1 MTRRLRSRA
10 RSRTPQS
17 PGLQARP
24 GFAMFM
30 ALGALVIIAVLVAG
44 SSFITLQESQLGQNQ
59 LVQSRAFAAAE
70 YGLNKI
76 QADWDKTPNLTMA
89 NGANFD
95 TTYTLTGQ
103 GTCKVR
109 YTRLN
114 NETFWLVSEGRAYV
128 GQSQLASRTAVKR
141 VSAILRLRI
150 PTIKAEAAVTTN
162 GDIKVQGSPLLDG
175 TNNDPPGWTTG
186 CASPKAANKPGIVLP
201 PGETPDIGGGASVI
215 GTPQFAQS
223 DVASNPD
230 TYVRFG
236 DETWNTLRA
245 GANILLT
252 STNPTNAA
260 PSYIANTTDCNKGDQ
275 NNWGEPWR
283 SGNGYK
289 ANCVNYFPIIFST
302 CNPPPP
308 PTGTNLDCTVHFQG
322 GRGQGILLVDG
333 NIMMNGNF
341 EWYGLIVASG
351 VIKKAN
357 GTASVYGALMAA
369 NADIGPTDP
378 DQNESEALGNLT
390 IKYSACGI
398 ERAAR
403 GSAQVVQAKS
413 RSFVELY

>member
-1 MTRRLRSRA
+1 MTRRLRNRP
-10 RSRTPQS
+10 RSVPRRLQS
-17 PGLQARP
+17 RP

-76 QADWDKTPNLTMA
+76 QADWDKTPNLQMA

-114 NETFWLVSEGRAYV
+114 NETFWLVSEGRAFI
-128 GQSQLASRTAVKR
+128 GATQLASRTAVKR

-175 TNNDPPGWTTG
+175 NNNDPPNWTGT
-186 CASPKAANKPGIVLP
+186 CPSPKAPNKPGIVLP
-201 PGETPDIGGGASVI
+201 PGEIPDIQKASLVT
-215 GTPQFAQS
+215 GTPQYVQS
-223 DVASNPD
+223 AVAANPE

-245 GANILLT
+245 SANHVNTTGGTINGGT
-252 STNPTNAA
+252 
-260 PSYIANTTDCNKGDQ
+260 PSYITGTTDCNKNDP

-283 SGNGYK
+283 SGASYK
-289 ANCVNYFPIIFST
+289 ANCVNYFPILFFT
-302 CNPPPP
+302 CTPPPP
-308 PTGTNLDCTVHFQG
+308 PTGTNTSCTVHFSG

-333 NIMMNGNF
+333 NIQMNGNF
-341 EWYGLIVASG
+341 EWYGLIVVTG
-351 VIKKAN
+351 VIQKAN
-357 GTASVYGALMAA
+357 GTANIYGSVMAA
-369 NADIGPTDP
+369 NADIGPVGTDP
-378 DQNESEALGNLT
+378 ASEALGNLT

-398 ERAAR
+398 ERAMR